1 MQHAQALAIAN
12 ALIERLS
19 PACERLEIA
28 GSVRRGK
35 PDVGDL
41 ELVAI
46 PRFVPEQIGLFTDVD
61 FPDEP
66 APTVSA
72 LDMALANI
80 GVRRLKDGPRYKR
93 IVLAE
98 GIRGH
103 DISALHAHRAAHQGR
118 ALVALFITDR
128 ERWGWILLL
137 RTGPQEFSHWLVKSK
152 RYGGGLP
159 SYLRADEGALWRG
172 NQMIETPEERD
183 VFDLLGLP
191 WMEPSERQPLGN
203 LQAA

>member
-1 MQHAQALAIAN
+1 MQHAHALAIAN

-35 PDVGDL
+35 AEVGDL

-46 PRFVPEQIGLFTDVD
+46 PRIM
-61 FPDEP
+61 
-66 APTVSA
+66 TVSDLFGTPMQQQSL
-72 LDMALANI
+72 LDTALAGI
-80 GVRRLKDGPRYKR
+80 GIRRLKDGPRYKQ

-98 GIRGH
+98 GINL
-103 DISALHAHRAAHQGR
+103 D
-118 ALVALFITDR
+118 LFITDR
-128 ERWGWILLL
+128 ARWGWIFLL
-137 RTGPQEFSHWLVKSK
+137 RTGPQEFSHWLVKPK

-183 VFDLLGLP
+183 ALQVLGLP
-191 WMEPSERQPLGN
+191 WMEPSEREPIVTQP
-203 LQAA
+203 QVA

>member
-1 MQHAQALAIAN
+1 MQHAHALAIAN

-35 PDVGDL
+35 AEVGDL

-46 PRFVPEQIGLFTDVD
+46 PRIR
-61 FPDEP
+61 
-66 APTVSA
+66 TVSDLFGTPMQQQSL
-72 LDMALANI
+72 LDTALAGI
-80 GVRRLKDGPRYKR
+80 GIRRLKDGPRYKQ

-103 DISALHAHRAAHQGR
+103 DISALHAQRAAHQGR
-118 ALVALFITDR
+118 ALVDLFITDR
-128 ERWGWILLL
+128 ARWGWIFLL
-137 RTGPQEFSHWLVKSK
+137 RTGPQEFSHWLVKPK

-159 SYLRADEGALWRG
+159 SYLHADEGALWRG

-183 VFDLLGLP
+183 ALQVLGLP
-191 WMEPSERQPLGN
+191 WMEPSERKPIVMQ
-203 LQAA
+203 LQVA

>member
-1 MQHAQALAIAN
+1 MQYAQALEIAH

-35 PDVGDL
+35 AEVGDL

-46 PRFVPEQIGLFTDVD
+46 PRIG
-61 FPDEP
+61 
-66 APTVSA
+66 TVSDLFGTPMQQSL
-72 LDMALANI
+72 LDTALAGI
-80 GVRRLKDGPRYKR
+80 GIRRLKDGPRYKQ
-93 IVLAE
+93 IVLPE
-98 GIRGH
+98 GINL
-103 DISALHAHRAAHQGR
+103 D
-118 ALVALFITDR
+118 LFITDR
-128 ERWGWILLL
+128 ERWGWIFLL
-137 RTGPQEFSHWLVKSK
+137 RTGPQEFSHWLVKPR

-191 WMEPSERQPLGN
+191 WMEPSERKPIVMQ
-203 LQAA
+203 LQVA